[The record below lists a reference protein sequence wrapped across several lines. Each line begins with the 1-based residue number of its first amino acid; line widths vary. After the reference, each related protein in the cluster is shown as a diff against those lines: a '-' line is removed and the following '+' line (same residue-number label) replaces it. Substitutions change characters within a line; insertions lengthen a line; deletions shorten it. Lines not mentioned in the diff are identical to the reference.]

1 MVPLFISITEEDIC
15 YGHIKYKKRFQ
26 QAICCHPQ
34 VAIGSGRGATTNA
47 ALGGVADA
55 GCAEYG
61 AAGG

>member
-1 MVPLFISITEEDIC
+1 MTHQIQ
-15 YGHIKYKKRFQ
+15 KRFQ

-34 VAIGSGRGATTNA
+34 VAIGSGRGAITNA

-61 AAGG
+61 AAGR